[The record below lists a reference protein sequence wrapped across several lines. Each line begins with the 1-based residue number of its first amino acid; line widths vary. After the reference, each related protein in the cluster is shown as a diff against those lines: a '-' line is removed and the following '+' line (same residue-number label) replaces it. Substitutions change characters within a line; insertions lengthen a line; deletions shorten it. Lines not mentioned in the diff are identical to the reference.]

1 MPFFQIIV
9 WLTCCEVLLL
19 GLFSFNYVTL
29 RAGWK
34 MTIIFQG
41 KIVIILA
48 FFPVNVLVKNQNKS
62 GVGEVV
68 RGRD

>member
-1 MPFFQIIV
+1 
-9 WLTCCEVLLL
+9 
-19 GLFSFNYVTL
+19 
-29 RAGWK
+29 